1 METKIRKT
9 VSLMA
14 EAHWTLEEVQCSAFN
29 AGPVQIVISNMPTD
43 NVTLGHLEFFLEQHC
58 GMPDDGSC
66 GLELQKDG
74 SALVSFTSNPK
85 KTGMLCVQ
93 GNAFLLHVA
102 DFLFAL
108 LLYAVYLTCWDSAL
122 SSSYCCMI

>member
-14 EAHWTLEEVQCSAFN
+14 EAHWTLEEVQCSAF
-29 AGPVQIVISNMPTD
+29 QIVISNMPTD

-85 KTGMLCVQ
+85 KTGMALC
-93 GNAFLLHVA
+93 
-102 DFLFAL
+102 
-108 LLYAVYLTCWDSAL
+108 TR
-122 SSSYCCMI
+122 